1 VSSAPGVPGGFSGAP
16 PPPPK
21 SNLVR
26 NLLIG
31 CGAVAFLCVA
41 AFVAFVLYVRSN
53 PASMTD
59 FMMKQ
64 IESHYGPDVTE
75 EQKRDLR
82 SAYADFRKAVVARRV
97 SPDSARRIQLNFS
110 GSSSQ
115 LTAEQVRGLTASFR
129 EAAGGESS
137 KSPATAPPVLSPSVT
152 PAS

>member
-1 VSSAPGVPGGFSGAP
+1 VSSTPGGVSSAP
-16 PPPPK
+16 PPPPRT
-21 SNLVR
+21 NLAR
-26 NLLIG
+26 NILIG
-31 CGAVAFLCVA
+31 CGVVAFACVA
-41 AFVAFVLYVRSN
+41 VFVAFVLYVRNN

-97 SPDSARRIQLNFS
+97 APDSARRIQLNFS

-129 EAAGGESS
+129 EAAGGESTEP
-137 KSPATAPPVLSPSVT
+137 PATAPQVLSPSVT

>member
-1 VSSAPGVPGGFSGAP
+1 MSSAPGVPGGVSSAP
-16 PPPPK
+16 PSPPR
-21 SNLVR
+21 SNLAR

-31 CGAVAFLCVA
+31 CGVVAFVCVA
-41 AFVAFVLYVRSN
+41 VFVAFVLYVRSN

-82 SAYADFRKAVVARRV
+82 SAYADFRKAVVAHRV

-110 GSSSQ
+110 GANSL

-129 EAAGGESS
+129 EAAGESS
-137 KSPATAPPVLSPSVT
+137 KPPAAAPPVLSPSVT